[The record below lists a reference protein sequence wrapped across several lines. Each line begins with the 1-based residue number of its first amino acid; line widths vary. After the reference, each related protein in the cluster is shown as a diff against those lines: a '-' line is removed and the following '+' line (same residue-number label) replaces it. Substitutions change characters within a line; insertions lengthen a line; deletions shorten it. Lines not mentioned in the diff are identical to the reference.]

1 MIEKFKNLEP
11 KQKNILEIFLIIG
24 AVILI
29 FTINL
34 VFKAIDAKKEQEE
47 SMKTVLVTD
56 NSRYFTVLGCAK
68 KFITTLQ
75 SGNKNDI
82 LVSMDEEYVT
92 QNRITESNIL
102 SYVPTLN
109 RTNVYD
115 YIGEEMYQHR
125 ISKNVTTY
133 YIKGKIANIVMDEG
147 TTYTRY
153 DMTITLYENTFTFA
167 VKPGIGD
174 LDYEE

>member
-1 MIEKFKNLEP
+1 MIEKFKSLEP

-24 AVILI
+24 LVILV

-34 VFKAIDAKKEQEE
+34 ISKVIDAKKEQIE

-56 NSRYFTVLGCAK
+56 NSLYFTVLGCAK
-68 KFITTLQ
+68 KFLTTLQ
-75 SGNKNDI
+75 SGNKSDI
-82 LVSMDEEYVT
+82 ILSMDEEYIT
-92 QNRITESNIL
+92 QNRITEANVL

-109 RTNVYD
+109 RTSVYD
-115 YIGEEMYQHR
+115 YIGEEMYEHR

-133 YIKGKIANIVMDEG
+133 YIKGKIANSIMDESS
-147 TTYTRY
+147 TYTRY
-153 DMTITLYENTFTFA
+153 DMTITLFENTFTFT